1 MGMAAS
7 QARLLAITAR
17 IHDVEYQ
24 AQAIQNAKM
33 GLANLSDQA
42 YNEYLAAL
50 DAETL
55 TIKDYQGNSIVAN
68 FNTICSKNAVQPAG
82 DFKYALKDSKGRLI
96 VSDDIKDKYDKFMD
110 AVGSN
115 DPYAFAFFMTNP
127 EFVEKDANANCIPG
141 RNGERPEKAIY
152 LDTSAI
158 NETVY
163 SKAEESEIES
173 ISLIKNKMN
182 ELWDKIKDKTTDKN
196 IKNAEQYEVLGIYEK
211 GGKSDSEIEELMNE
225 YKVLEETLKH
235 RVYRAYSEDIYTE
248 LAGDDYQEGDFKE
261 DDFNYYV
268 SIFKQIQASGGC
280 ISIADYDGVNGDA
293 ANDSDWLQMML
304 KCGKITIETATFDKV
319 NGAVKFNATSVSSD
333 TYLEYAT
340 TSSIDK
346 KALAK
351 AEAEYEHACHDINQK
366 DKKFDLDLS
375 KLETERNALTTEY
388 DSVKKVI
395 QENIERTF
403 GIFS

>member
-55 TIKDYQGNSIVAN
+55 TIKDYQGNAIVAN

-96 VSDDIKDKYDKFMD
+96 VSDDIKDKYDEFMSS
-110 AVGSN
+110 VGGN
-115 DPYAFAFFMTNP
+115 DPYAFAFYMTNP
-127 EFVEKDANANCIPG
+127 EFLVNKKNNTLDINAD
-141 RNGERPEKAIY
+141 K
-152 LDTSAI
+152 I
-158 NETVY
+158 NSTVY
-163 SKAEESEIES
+163 SKADNSDIES
-173 ISLIKNKMN
+173 ISLIKNKMD
-182 ELWDKIKDKTTDKN
+182 ELWEKIKNKTNDNN
-196 IKNAEQYEVLGIYEK
+196 IKKAEQFNFVSIYEK
-211 GGKSDSEIEELMNE
+211 GNIQDPEIKELVKE
-225 YKVLEETLKH
+225 YQTLEETMKH
-235 RVYRAYSEDIYTE
+235 RVYRAYSEDIYAE

>member
-42 YNEYLAAL
+42 YNNYLAAL

-55 TIKDYQGNSIVAN
+55 TIKDFEGNAIVAN
-68 FNTICSKNAVQPAG
+68 FNTLCSRNAVQPAG

-96 VSDDIKDKYDKFMD
+96 VSDDIKEKYDEFM
-110 AVGSN
+110 ASN
-115 DPYAFAFFMTNP
+115 GTKDPYTFAMYVTNSK
-127 EFVEKDANANCIPG
+127 FKLKQTSLV
-141 RNGERPEKAIY
+141 NGENSQPKHGIDICNAKVLE
-152 LDTSAI
+152 L
-158 NETVY
+158 
-163 SKAEESEIES
+163 AENSDIES
-173 ISLIKNKMN
+173 ISLIKEKYDTLTTELASDSDNKEKQN
-182 ELWDKIKDKTTDKN
+182 ELAQVK
-196 IKNAEQYEVLGIYEK
+196 
-211 GGKSDSEIEELMNE
+211 
-225 YKVLEETLKH
+225 ETLKH
-235 RVYRAYSEDIYTE
+235 RVYRAYAEDIYAE
-248 LAGDDYQEGDFKE
+248 LSGEDYEEGDFNE
-261 DDFNYYV
+261 EDFNYYV
-268 SIFKQIQASGGC
+268 GIFKQIQASGGC
-280 ISIADYDGVNGDA
+280 VSIADYDGVNGDA

-304 KCGKITIETATFDKV
+304 KCGKITIDTATFDKT
-319 NGAVKFNATSVSSD
+319 NGAVKFNATGVSSD

-351 AEAEYEHACHDINQK
+351 AEAEYEHACHDIDQK
-366 DKKFDLDLS
+366 DKKFDLDLTR
-375 KLETERNALTTEY
+375 LETERNALTTEY